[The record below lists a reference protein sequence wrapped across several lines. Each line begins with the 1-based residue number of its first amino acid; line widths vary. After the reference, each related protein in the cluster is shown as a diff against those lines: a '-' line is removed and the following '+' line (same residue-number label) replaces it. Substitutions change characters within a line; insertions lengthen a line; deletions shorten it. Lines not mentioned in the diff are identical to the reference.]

1 MGGNPLGRR
10 TGVPL
15 RYSPEILHPI
25 PRERIPVDGAVMHG
39 LDHWRA
45 YELSW
50 LDGNGRPEVFVG
62 EFLFPADSP
71 FLVESKSLKLYLA
84 GLNSEQIEDAAS
96 AAERISRDLS
106 ACCGGK
112 AEARIWGLTA
122 YPDNCLLADY
132 ALIDKHPVARIEDG
146 PDAGLLT
153 TGDGQVVDRKLRS
166 ELFRSIC
173 PVTGPPD
180 WASAALAYSGREISE
195 PGLLRYFCAYRS
207 HAAWHESCAG
217 QAFHD
222 ILKACQP
229 EQLSLSLHF
238 LRRGGLEINVYRS
251 TAPINPNELIGRD
264 ARQ

>member
-1 MGGNPLGRR
+1 
-10 TGVPL
+10 
-15 RYSPEILHPI
+15 
-25 PRERIPVDGAVMHG
+25 MHG

-50 LDGNGRPEVFVG
+50 LDANGRPEVFIG

-84 GLNSEQIEDAAS
+84 GLNNERIEDTAS
-96 AAERISRDLS
+96 AAELIMRDLS

-132 ALIDKHPVARIEDG
+132 ALIDEHPARKIDDG
-146 PDAGLLT
+146 PEAGLLT
-153 TGDGQVVDRKLRS
+153 AGDEQVVNRKLRT

-173 PVTGPPD
+173 PVTGQPD
-180 WASAALAYSGREISE
+180 WASAALAYSGREINE
-195 PGLLRYFCAYRS
+195 PSLLRYFCAYRS
-207 HAAWHESCAG
+207 HAAWHESCAE

-222 ILKACQP
+222 VLSACRP

-251 TAPINPNELIGRD
+251 TTPINPDRLLGRD